1 MHTTRRTFLQMLG
14 ATLLVRPARSSQA
27 TGLVVGA
34 GMAGVAAAARLHSQG
49 VKVTVLEA
57 RNRLGGRIWTDGSL
71 GFPLD
76 MGAMWIEGTQGNP
89 VAEQARRFKVRTIP
103 DPDDWLY
110 VDDDG
115 RRLDPDEEEDY
126 KASLLKRLEELSEE
140 LDGDISAAEAFKR
153 VLTRK
158 EHSDPFFQRRVSMAL
173 SDAELTSSAS
183 ADRLSFLYGSEYGG
197 YAGPQLLMPDGY
209 LGVVE
214 GLARGLDIRRG
225 HRVTSV
231 THDSKG
237 VRVGTDQGS
246 FQADFAIVTLPLG
259 VLKAGMVAFEP
270 ALPADKLSSIRRLEM
285 GLLNKVILKFPKA
298 NWPAIDEFG
307 YFSRTPGE
315 FPMFLNWQRF
325 SQRPVLIGFVAG
337 KYALELEALSDSQ
350 QAERA
355 MAVLRKIVGSRLA
368 EPEAVRVS
376 RWSQERFTGGSY
388 SYVPVGS
395 TLDDYDV
402 LARPVGRLLFAGEA
416 TDRELFASVNGAYV
430 SGVREADR
438 ALKLFF

>member
-14 ATLLVRPARSSQA
+14 ATLLVRSARSSQA

-49 VKVTVLEA
+49 IKVTVLEA

-89 VAEQARRFKVRTIP
+89 VAEQARRLKVRTIP

-110 VDDDG
+110 VDYDG
-115 RRLDPDEEEDY
+115 RRLDYDEEEEY

-140 LDGDISAAEAFKR
+140 LDGDISSAEAVKR
-153 VLTRK
+153 VLTQK
-158 EHSDPFFQRRVSMAL
+158 ERSDPFYQRRVRMVV
-173 SDAELTSSAS
+173 SDAELTSSAP
-183 ADRLSFLYGSEYGG
+183 ADRISFLHGSEYGG
-197 YAGPQLLMPDGY
+197 YGGPQLLMPDGY
-209 LGVVE
+209 LGVVA
-214 GLARGLDIRRG
+214 GLARGLDIRQG

-231 THDSKG
+231 AHSSKG
-237 VRVGTDQGS
+237 VRVVTDKGALE
-246 FQADFAIVTLPLG
+246 ADFAIVTLPLG
-259 VLKAGMVAFEP
+259 VLKAGMVTFEP
-270 ALPADKLSSIRRLEM
+270 ALPADKLSAIRRLEM

-307 YFSRTPGE
+307 YLSNVPGE

-337 KYALELEALSDSQ
+337 KYARELEGLSDSQ
-350 QAERA
+350 QADRA
-355 MAVLRKIVGSRLA
+355 MAVLRKIAGSNLA
-368 EPEAVRVS
+368 EPDAVLVS
-376 RWSQERFTGGSY
+376 RWSQEKFTGGSY

-395 TLDDYDV
+395 TLNDYDV

-438 ALKLFF
+438 AVKLFS